1 MKRILGERRLAPM
14 RLGGPPP
21 AGRAEAQQAAAQ
33 LARRG
38 GRDVFVTQPEDG
50 LLAASPDGLVTSTRG
65 ESPLM

>member
-1 MKRILGERRLAPM
+1 M